1 MEDNIFYREFS
12 KNAELKAILE
22 SGEEVRGSHRSLEQ
36 FNNNLYGTWS
46 LRIGQNRIKFVF
58 EYQDE
63 KTLIVQIAG
72 DVVGKTSTIDAVDYE
87 KIQDELTDFAVS
99 LFNEDVEGNESE
111 EGSFDDSIVDKTVKD
126 ATQSLDNSRLI
137 YKVYGKK

>member
-1 MEDNIFYREFS
+1 MEENIFYKEFS
-12 KNAELKAILE
+12 KNSELKAILE

-72 DVVGKTSTIDAVDYE
+72 DVVGKTSTIDAADYE